1 MLDYI
6 VKHTK
11 AYLEEKSKTD
21 RKLIGQF
28 LHRMKLP
35 NTWRNYFLFPPKR
48 LLEFLILV
56 QVQVF

>member
-28 LHRMKLP
+28 FTPYETAKYMAQL
-35 NTWRNYFLFPPKR
+35 FLFPPKR